1 VDDHEANQKRVIWR
15 QDPSLRMQVVYWIIS
30 SATFELHAEKV
41 DPKQQ
46 GVVPSTTATTTTTMD
61 LNSSKKLVRL
71 PELDPSVFPLGFST
85 GDEQVDHILTILRM
99 DLLHQIEQEQQQYNQ
114 LLADSM
120 LLETSSSSRR
130 DKEPKTMSTKKS
142 SRQREQR

>member
-46 GVVPSTTATTTTTMD
+46 GVVYSTTTSITTMD
-61 LNSSKKLVRL
+61 LVRL

-114 LLADSM
+114 LLADSI